1 MESLIFKENLFGL
14 FFLGVLGALALLLL
28 DQSTE
33 RAVASAVVV
42 VKVIFPISPEQEKK
56 MILLIKVSGNN
67 DCQYLD
73 YEQEKMNVIT

>member
-1 MESLIFKENLFGL
+1 LDSLIFKENLFGL

-42 VKVIFPISPEQEKK
+42 VKVIFPISSEQEK
-56 MILLIKVSGNN
+56 N
-67 DCQYLD
+67 DSFNLGYGYND
-73 YEQEKMNVIT
+73 YEEEKNDFFKFRLWKQ

>member
-1 MESLIFKENLFGL
+1 LESLIFKENLFGL

-42 VKVIFPISPEQEKK
+42 VKVIFPISPEQEKNDSFN
-56 MILLIKVSGNN
+56 LGYVNN
-67 DCQYLD
+67 NCQYLE